1 MRLKMN
7 PYILIAIISS
17 VLFGLAT
24 IIQKKTTGIDSI
36 TFSMVSLGASFLSV
50 FIYWLLFN
58 PVKTTSLSG
67 SVYSILAG
75 ILSGFAFLLFIIAL
89 RMCKV
94 STIVIINSFNA
105 AIAVILAVILLQE
118 KLTVTQVIGVAMGI
132 GSVILVSV

>member
-1 MRLKMN
+1 MN

-36 TFSMVSLGASFLSV
+36 TFTLVSLGASFLCV
-50 FIYWLLFN
+50 LVYWLFFT
-58 PVKTTSLSG
+58 PVKAISTSGVFYTILS
-67 SVYSILAG
+67 G
-75 ILSGFAFLLFIIAL
+75 ILSGFAFLFFIIAL

-105 AIAVILAVILLQE
+105 AIAVILAVVLLQE
-118 KLTVTQVIGVAMGI
+118 KLSVTQVIGVAMGI